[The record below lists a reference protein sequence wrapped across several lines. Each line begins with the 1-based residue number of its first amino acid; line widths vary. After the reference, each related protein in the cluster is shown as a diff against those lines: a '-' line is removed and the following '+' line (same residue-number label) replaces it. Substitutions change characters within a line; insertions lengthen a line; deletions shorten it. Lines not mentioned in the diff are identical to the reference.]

1 MPQEPAWLT
10 SAARDGGAQAAS
22 RERRP
27 GRPKRSS
34 GDGAWAA
41 LTGSLASFKREAYE
55 SRGSSPRKQPARGG
69 GATPGRH

>member
-22 RERRP
+22 RERRAAGTDP
-27 GRPKRSS
+27 PPADWSTQRTS

-41 LTGSLASFKREAYE
+41 PTGDTREE
-55 SRGSSPRKQPARGG
+55 QV
-69 GATPGRH
+69 GAV

>member
-10 SAARDGGAQAAS
+10 REGNDQSACGGSVPAAAQAAS

-27 GRPKRSS
+27 GSPKRTF

-41 LTGSLASFKREAYE
+41 PTSV
-55 SRGSSPRKQPARGG
+55 
-69 GATPGRH
+69 TPEVQV